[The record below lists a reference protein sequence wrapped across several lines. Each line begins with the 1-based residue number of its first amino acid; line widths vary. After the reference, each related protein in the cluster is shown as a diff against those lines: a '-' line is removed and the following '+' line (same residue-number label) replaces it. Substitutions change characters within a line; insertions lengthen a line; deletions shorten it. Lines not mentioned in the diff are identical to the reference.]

1 MALKLLTQRSDIE
14 LQTMTNKKIV
24 IVGAG
29 AAGLTAARELQ
40 RLEQDF
46 LLLEASHRTGGRV
59 YTEILAP
66 GMPFD
71 LGAHW
76 LMQPSENPLMH
87 LARQDQLQLEKDN
100 KHYAAARYFDEGEW
114 LPKGADREFCAY
126 WDKQF
131 DAMAL
136 ATDNHKDLSVFDA
149 IDNDDRWA
157 SYFHAL
163 YAKDVTRDVDQASAS
178 DALAFVHDEEDVAVV
193 DGLGNLMVRYG
204 EDVPVTL
211 NCAVRK
217 IDSSGP
223 RLKLDTAK
231 GRIHADKVILTV
243 SNGVLSGRD
252 IEFTPALPDWKLNAI
267 EGLPLGS
274 HTRIA
279 VMFDKPVLRE
289 LPRHFTVN
297 TSGDGP
303 IHFRNQP
310 FGNDYVE
317 IVTGGRISQWL
328 EKSGERAAIDFV
340 LTKLREAAGNQSV
353 PDPVRHIVSAW
364 DQDAW
369 TKGAYSCARPGA
381 ADQRSI
387 LAQPIDERIFF
398 AGEAT
403 SSDAYA
409 SVHGACISGRDAAR
423 GAV

>member
-1 MALKLLTQRSDIE
+1 
-14 LQTMTNKKIV
+14 MTNTKIV

-29 AAGLTAARELQ
+29 AAGLTTAKELQ

-46 LLLEASHRTGGRV
+46 LLLEASHRIGGRA
-59 YTEILAP
+59 YTEVLAP
-66 GMPFD
+66 GVPFD

-76 LMQPSENPLMH
+76 IMEPSKNPLMR
-87 LARQDQLQLEKDN
+87 LAERDQLRLDKDN
-100 KHYAAARYFDEGEW
+100 KHYTAARYFEEGEW
-114 LPKGADREFCAY
+114 LPEGSDRELGAY

-131 DAMAL
+131 DAMAQ
-136 ATDNHKDLSVFDA
+136 ATNSDRDLSVFDA
-149 IDNDDRWA
+149 IDNGNRWA
-157 SYFHAL
+157 TYFHAL
-163 YAKDVTRDVDQASAS
+163 YAKDVTREVDQASAR
-178 DALAFVHDEEDVAVV
+178 DALTFVHEEEDLAVA
-193 DGLGNLMVRYG
+193 DGLGNLMARYG
-204 EDVPVTL
+204 VDVPVML

-217 IDSSGP
+217 VDSSGT
-223 RLKLDTAK
+223 RLRLDTVK

-243 SNGVLSGRD
+243 SNGILSGRD

-274 HTRIA
+274 HTRAA

-317 IVTGGRISQWL
+317 IVTGGRISEWM
-328 EKSGERAAIDFV
+328 EKSGERSTIEFV
-340 LTKLREAAGNQSV
+340 LTKLREAAGNKAV

-369 TKGAYSCARPGA
+369 VKGAYSCARPGA
-381 ADQRSI
+381 ADQRPI
-387 LAQPIDERIFF
+387 LARPIDERIYF

-403 SSDAYA
+403 SSYAQA

-423 GAV
+423 AAVA